1 MRSESTAQDNQNSS
15 GHSQIH
21 SQISQI
27 RFIDS
32 QTSAPRED
40 ITIGRIL
47 LSSEA
52 LDWDGFYLETGENES
67 FNPDGVAIDQHYF
80 AMNIG
85 PAYEWEWKDGRR
97 FKSHQYETGDIW
109 INPAGTPF
117 SHRVNTYNRFA
128 LLAIDPA
135 KLIEILPDFPLVAH
149 QTFRREHQSQD
160 PQMQTLMRSLLIEVQ
175 AGGPNG
181 KLYADLLST
190 ALAVHFVNHYSIERS
205 FDIQDY
211 FQQLKSTDRQRLG
224 QVLDYIEAHL
234 TENISLN
241 DLALIA
247 GLSKFHFSRLFKS
260 ALGLTPYHY
269 LMSRRVAQ
277 AAHALTKKATPIAQV
292 SAEFGFT
299 DQAHFT
305 RNFKKIKGMTPKQ
318 FIKGK

>member
-15 GHSQIH
+15 GHSQI
-21 SQISQI
+21 
-27 RFIDS
+27 RFVDS
-32 QTSAPRED
+32 QTAAPRED
-40 ITIGRIL
+40 VTIGRVL

-52 LDWDGFYLETGENES
+52 LDWDGFCLETGENES
-67 FNPDGVAIDQHYF
+67 FNPDGVTIDQHYF

-85 PAYEWEWKDGRR
+85 PAYEWEWKDGRQ
-97 FKSHQYETGDIW
+97 FKSHRYKTGDIR

-128 LLAIDPA
+128 LVAIEPA
-135 KLIEILPDFPLVAH
+135 KLIEALPDFPLVAR

-160 PQMQTLMRSLLIEVQ
+160 PQMQTLMRSLLVEVQ

-205 FDIQDY
+205 LDLQDY
-211 FQQLKSTDRQRLG
+211 FQQLKPTDRQRLG
-224 QVLDYIEAHL
+224 QVLDYIEVHL
-234 TENISLN
+234 SEDISLN
-241 DLALIA
+241 DLASIA
-247 GLSKFHFSRLFKS
+247 RLSKFHFSRLFKS
-260 ALGLTPYHY
+260 ALGLTPYQH
-269 LMSRRVAQ
+269 LMNRRVAR
-277 AAHALTKKATPIAQV
+277 AAHVLMKKAMPIAQV
-292 SAEFGFT
+292 SAEFGFA

-318 FIKGK
+318 FAQNSL